1 MITNYTEMEK
11 KWQKRW
17 ADVELNCAKRD
28 GRPKFMVIFAY
39 PGVTGY
45 LHVGHMRGFSYADAI
60 GRYKRMTGYNVL
72 FPVGTHAT
80 GNGSISLANR
90 IKKGDEGMIDY
101 MKRQTVGATGDD
113 TVFVVVEPQNVKV
126 SADKKSYTQAQGY
139 TFTTYTASEFQKMQ
153 VSAHQYITD
162 CADGKTAT
170 YVIIYG
176 NVVPGD
182 TGTVT
187 LTTLTNATVTGLE
200 LNVEKKVNVGEVSY
214 NVTISS

>member
-1 MITNYTEMEK
+1 MIANYTEMEK

-17 ADVELNCAKRD
+17 ADAELNCAKRD

-101 MKRQTVGATGDD
+101 MKRNGCTDEELKKL
-113 TVFVVVEPQNVKV
+113 VEPMEVVNFFNGVYVNDYWKKFGFL
-126 SADKKSYTQAQGY
+126 ADWRR
-139 TFTTYTASEFQKMQ
+139 FT
-153 VSAHQYITD
+153 
-162 CADGKTAT
+162 C
-170 YVIIYG
+170 
-176 NVVPGD
+176 
-182 TGTVT
+182 T
-187 LTTLTNATVTGLE
+187 LYPDYAKFIQWQFHKL
-200 LNVEKKVNVGEVSY
+200 
-214 NVTISS
+214 